1 MRTTLIAAA
10 VLGALSATAFAD
22 GSVQLYGQVNVVGVY
37 SDNGLNDGKA
47 STKKLSIDQ
56 GNTPSRIGFKGE
68 EDLGNGLKAWFQ
80 IETRV
85 NTDDA
90 ANSNFA
96 SREGWVGLQGDFG
109 KVGLGRGKTPYTN
122 VADTFDGLVDGAR
135 NLAIYSPDSVISNRF
150 DNAIRFDSASFS
162 GLTFA
167 AMYGT
172 GETKDDAA
180 KLDNND
186 KVSLAVRYTAGPL
199 FLAAAYNNETNGVN
213 PDTKVNPD
221 KKAENGRDSTG
232 YLLAGTYTIDAI
244 KLGLGYQRAEKEA
257 AAVKFKRDSFVTTVS
272 YAMGPTTLKGGAIFG
287 SKAKIA
293 GVSQDNSQF
302 VRYTIG
308 AKHALSKRTAALV
321 EFSGDETKGN
331 NADPKAL
338 SVGLLHSF

>member
-22 GSVQLYGQVNVVGVY
+22 GSVQLYGQVNVVGTY
-37 SDNGLNDGKA
+37 SDNGLNNGTA

-68 EDLGNGLKAWFQ
+68 EDLGDGLKAWFQ

-122 VADTFDGLVDGAR
+122 LADTFDGLVDGAR
-135 NLAIYSPDSVISNRF
+135 NLAIYSPDNLINNRHN
-150 DNAIRFDSASFS
+150 NAIRFDSASFS

-167 AMYGT
+167 AMYAT

-180 KLDNND
+180 NIDNNNN
-186 KVSLAVRYTAGPL
+186 VSVGVRYTAGPL
-199 FLAAAYNNETNGVN
+199 FLGAAYNNEANRGGVN
-213 PDTKVNPD
+213 GADN
-221 KKAENGRDSTG
+221 TG
-232 YLLAGTYTIDAI
+232 YLLAGTYAIDAV

-287 SKAKIA
+287 SKAKVA
-293 GVSQDNSQF
+293 GVSQADSQF